1 MIAQGLMMGISKR
14 ELLETY
20 YPDELP
26 AVIEAWADMHGLN
39 RDADAQPVSVTAF
52 LSM

>member
-1 MIAQGLMMGISKR
+1 MGISKR
-14 ELLETY
+14 ELLGDY

-26 AVIEAWADMHGLN
+26 AIWTAWARLHGV
-39 RDADAQPVSVTAF
+39 QQEEPEHVSVTEF